1 MILNDLANLIC
12 TKVRQ
17 SETEDVAACKSF
29 LTRRHEQ
36 IWNDQLWK
44 DSLIDWNYALP
55 ASTTPYTPTS
65 VWLPTTQD
73 LILPAAFGRVIGVR
87 TDTRRL
93 NVQSQEVY
101 YRTDYNAFSN
111 QGTLI
116 EFLVLPKCVWE
127 FDSGQPQALLASWG
141 AQDNG
146 LTLNADV
153 LELDAMTTTRYSF
166 QPLNS
171 PAAIERGLIQRL
183 DSFSRSVANEISQVS
198 LFACGGL
205 LTNNAPGARI
215 FTFTGGVG
223 DTAFAVTVNSGAS
236 QFVGPPSTWTGQL
249 SGVTVTDANSNYY
262 IAVPISANFSG
273 SMVYSDGG
281 VGINI
286 SMTFGTVSYTVAT
299 IPAGQAAA
307 GLRCRVRLVGLP
319 DTNAQIRTLGKAV
332 TPSFS
337 ADGDSPRIS
346 GVENVLISL
355 VEADMLERARQY
367 QKAMIKKQEALGPGM
382 DGNGGLMFQL
392 KKMEAVQEAYN
403 KRVQPDDGYGNPY
416 DLWSHP
422 PLTF

>member
-55 ASTTPYTPTS
+55 SSTTPYTPTS

-127 FDSGQPQALLASWG
+127 FDSGQPQQLQLTFG
-141 AQDNG
+141 QQDNG
-146 LTLNADV
+146 LTINADV
-153 LELDAMTTTRYSF
+153 LEADGMTLSRYSS
-166 QPLNS
+166 QPQSS
-171 PAAIERGLIQRL
+171 PGSIEKGSIQRL
-183 DSFSRSVANEISQVS
+183 DSLSRSVANELTTVS
-198 LFACGGL
+198 LLALGGL

-215 FTFTGGVG
+215 FTFAGGAG
-223 DTAFAVTVNSGAS
+223 DAALAVNLNSGSS
-236 QFVGPPSTWTGQL
+236 QFVSPPSTWTGQL
-249 SGVTVTDANSNYY
+249 SGLTVTDSNNTFYL
-262 IAVPISANFSG
+262 AVPVSANFSG
-273 SMVYSDGG
+273 SMVYSDQGG
-281 VGINI
+281 GNPSI
-286 SMTFGTVSYTVAT
+286 TFGPVPYTVTT

-307 GLRCRVRLVGLP
+307 GMRCRVRLVGLP

-337 ADGDSPRIS
+337 SDGDSPRIA